1 MPTRPKLLSLGD
13 RVRYDGR
20 EHIVAA
26 LHGTSVR
33 LVDDAQAASVVL
45 LGHLLASEGF
55 AVLSTGPARPPLP
68 EEGVLDGLPDEVVER
83 ARWWQRHL
91 TELITGRPDGDPHT
105 PVKAEYDPE
114 VRSVRQRELAKLA
127 ELREAGEQMGLSTL
141 RRMRSRFEREGV
153 TGLVDRRLLRPATGT
168 GRADPRVVAAIEK
181 VVNSRT
187 NEATVSAQVLRRQV
201 ERLLADEHGAGEV
214 PMPSRAT
221 FYRLLEAVST
231 GRHLLGSARTRR
243 SVGKQPKR
251 MFGQLTAARPGEVME
266 IDSTPLDVM
275 VVHDDGTVDRCE
287 LTGLVD
293 LATRTLAA
301 VVLRPSTKAVDAALL
316 LARAMTP
323 EPMRPGWSDALRMS
337 RSVLPYASLLP
348 LDERLT
354 KAAAKPVI
362 VPETVVSDRGKAFI
376 SDNFRNACRHLGISF
391 QPAHPDTP
399 TDKPHIERTLG
410 SVATM
415 FAQYVVGC
423 TGRSAEMRGK
433 DPAAQ
438 AAWSIHELQELL
450 QEWVVAVWQ
459 TRSHDGLRDPLMPN
473 RPLSPNE
480 KYAALVAA
488 AGYVPVALSPEE
500 YIQLM
505 PREWRVIGPGGVR
518 INNRTYDARELGPC
532 RRQPSGAGPDGRLWE
547 VHYDPYD
554 ISCVWVRNHRG
565 EGWITATW
573 RHLRTCPVPMGE
585 LVFDRAHQVLAER
598 AGRRPHEEEVA
609 QVAAELLNRAANGP
623 EGGAGRPARRSK
635 GGRRAAERRDR
646 KVAARTRATSTPAWP
661 RPEPPT
667 ASPTSRLEPAP
678 VPETAEEMEEV
689 AKLVPLGIFD
699 AREEA
704 KRWW

>member
-45 LGHLLASEGF
+45 LGHLLASDGF
-55 AVLSTGPARPPLP
+55 TVLSTGPARPPLP
-68 EEGVLDGLPDEVVER
+68 EEGVLDGLPEEVVER

-91 TELITGRPDGDPHT
+91 TELMTGRPDADPGT
-105 PVKAEYDPE
+105 TVRAEYDPE
-114 VRSVRQRELAKLA
+114 VHSVRQRELTKLA
-127 ELREAGEQMGLSTL
+127 ELHEAGEEVGLSTL
-141 RRMRSRFEREGV
+141 QRLRARFEREGV
-153 TGLVDRRLLRPATGT
+153 AGLVDRRLLKPATGT
-168 GRADPRVVAAIEK
+168 GRADPRVVSAIER

-187 NEATVSAQVLRRQV
+187 SEATVSAQVLRRQV
-201 ERLLADEHGAGEV
+201 ERRLAAEHGTGEV

-251 MFGQLTAARPGEVME
+251 MFGLLTAARPGEVME

-348 LDERLT
+348 LDERLA

-415 FAQYVVGC
+415 FAQYVTGY

-459 TRSHDGLRDPLMPN
+459 VRPHDGLRDPLMPD

-480 KYAALVAA
+480 KYAALVSA
-488 AGYVPVALSPEE
+488 AGYVSIALSPQE

-505 PREWRVIGPGGVR
+505 PREWRVVGRSGVR
-518 INNRTYDARELGPC
+518 INNRTYDAPALGPF
-532 RRQPSGAGPDGRLWE
+532 RGQSSGAGPGGKLWE

-554 ISCVWVRNHRG
+554 ISRVWVRDHHG
-565 EGWITATW
+565 TGWITAIW
-573 RHLRTCPVPMGE
+573 RHLRTSPVPMGE
-585 LVFDRAHQVLAER
+585 LVFDRAHQILAER
-598 AGRRPHEEEVA
+598 GQRRPNEEAVA
-609 QVAAELLNRAANGP
+609 QVAAELLDRAADGP
-623 EGGAGRPARRSK
+623 DHEP
-635 GGRRAAERRDR
+635 GRRAETPGRSARRRNR
-646 KVAARTRATSTPAWP
+646 KVAARTRATSEPAWP
-661 RPEPPT
+661 RPAPASEPEPQ
-667 ASPTSRLEPAP
+667 AEPAHED
-678 VPETAEEMEEV
+678 VGELADV
-689 AKLVPLGIFD
+689 VPLEIFD
-699 AREEA
+699 ARKEA
-704 KRWW
+704 EKWW